1 MNEILFDLLDRVR
14 NRERLKEYFW
24 SPIPS
29 PMDDELSKLVD
40 LFIQSDST
48 EVGEALSLMTN
59 SHMDVLR
66 NYAERNASRSVRER
80 RPELISHALSALAI
94 ASKWADT
101 PTISTTIL
109 SLLYRSGELIDLPAI
124 TESTYP
130 IAFDNPEFVDYWNQF
145 RARCERDRTIEVM
158 RYAEGTDQDGFRY
171 VNTELPA
178 MLRRMEKEKA
188 AGGEVPD
195 WAIANI
201 RRAVEEHR
209 PKGGYPA
216 T

>member
-1 MNEILFDLLDRVR
+1 MNEIIFDLLDRIGSG
-14 NRERLKEYFW
+14 ETKGYLW
-24 SPIPS
+24 LPIPS
-29 PMDDELSKLVD
+29 PIDDELSRLVD

-48 EVGEALSLMTN
+48 EVGEALSLMRTG
-59 SHMDVLR
+59 HMSVLR
-66 NYAERNASRSVRER
+66 SYAERNASRAVRER
-80 RPELISHALSALAI
+80 RPDLISHALSALAI

-130 IAFDNPEFVDYWNQF
+130 IAFDNPEFVEYWNQF
-145 RARCERDRTIEVM
+145 RARRERDRTIEVM

-171 VNTELPA
+171 VNTDLPA

-195 WAIANI
+195 WAIACI
-201 RRAVEEHR
+201 RRAVEQLK
-209 PKGGYPA
+209 PNDGYPA
-216 T
+216 S